1 MSCLTISPVAE
12 GAKLSLDLGKRR
24 EKMTAANSFS
34 LLNPQEC
41 RLPSAYGEERWY
53 AAYTCANHEK
63 RVAAQL
69 NARAVEHF
77 VPLYNSVRRWRD
89 RRIQLALPLFPGYVF
104 LRLAL
109 RDKLRVLQ
117 IPSLVH
123 LVSFNGQPA
132 ALSDEEMDALRHG
145 LTEQLNV
152 QPHPYLTVGRR
163 VRVASGPLAGLEGII
178 VRKKNH
184 LRFVI
189 SLNLIMRSVS
199 VEMDDADLVPAP

>member
-1 MSCLTISPVAE
+1 MN
-12 GAKLSLDLGKRR
+12 LDSGKGHTN
-24 EKMTAANSFS
+24 MIAAVNSS
-34 LLNPQEC
+34 LLNSPGC
-41 RLPSAYGEERWY
+41 HLPPAYGEERWY

-63 RVAAQL
+63 SVAAQL
-69 NARAVEHF
+69 EVRAVEHF

-89 RRIQLALPLFPGYVF
+89 RRVRLAMPLFPGYVF

-109 RDKLRVLQ
+109 REKLRVLE

-123 LVSFNGQPA
+123 LVGFDGQPA
-132 ALSDEEMDALRHG
+132 ALSDEEIEALRQG
-145 LTEQLNV
+145 LTERLNV

-163 VRVASGPLAGLEGII
+163 VRVVSGPLTGLEGII
-178 VRKKNH
+178 LRKKNH

-199 VEMDDADLVPAP
+199 VELDDADIVPVS

>member
-1 MSCLTISPVAE
+1 VSD
-12 GAKLSLDLGKRR
+12 GAKLYLDSDKGRANV
-24 EKMTAANSFS
+24 MAAASFS
-34 LLNPQEC
+34 LLNSQEC
-41 RLPSAYGEERWY
+41 QLSPAYEEEHWY

-69 NARAVEHF
+69 DARAVEHF
-77 VPLYNSVRRWRD
+77 IPLYNSVRRWKD
-89 RRIQLALPLFPGYVF
+89 RRIHLALPLFPGYVF

-109 RDKLRVLQ
+109 RDKLRALQ

-123 LVSFNGQPA
+123 LVGFNGQPA
-132 ALSDEEMDALRHG
+132 ALSDEEMEALRQG
-145 LTEQLNV
+145 LTEQLNA
-152 QPHPYLTVGRR
+152 QPHPYLKVGHR
-163 VRVASGPLAGLEGII
+163 VRVVSGPLTGLEGII

-199 VEMDDADLVPAP
+199 VELDDADIVPAP

>member
-1 MSCLTISPVAE
+1 M
-12 GAKLSLDLGKRR
+12 
-24 EKMTAANSFS
+24 AAASFS
-34 LLNPQEC
+34 LLNSQEC
-41 RLPSAYGEERWY
+41 QLSPTYEEEHWY

-69 NARAVEHF
+69 DARAVEHF
-77 VPLYNSVRRWRD
+77 IPLYNSVRRWRD
-89 RRIQLALPLFPGYVF
+89 RRIHLALPLFPGYVF

-123 LVSFNGQPA
+123 LVGFNGQPA
-132 ALSDEEMDALRHG
+132 ALSDEEMEALRQG
-145 LTEQLNV
+145 LTEQLNA
-152 QPHPYLTVGRR
+152 QPHPYLKVGRR
-163 VRVASGPLAGLEGII
+163 VRVVSGPLTGLEGII

-184 LRFVI
+184 LRFII

-199 VEMDDADLVPAP
+199 VELDDADIVPAP